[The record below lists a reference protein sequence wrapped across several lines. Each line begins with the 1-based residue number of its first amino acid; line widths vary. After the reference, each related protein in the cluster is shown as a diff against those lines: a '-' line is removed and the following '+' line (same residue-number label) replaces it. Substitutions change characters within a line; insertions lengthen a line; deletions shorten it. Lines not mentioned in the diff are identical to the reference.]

1 MLKVVV
7 GHSEDPDTKI
17 AVEEVLEQCRQDLK
31 GILPQAG
38 LLFAAIDFEHG
49 VILQEIN
56 RVFPGIDLIG
66 CTTDGEMSSVLGF
79 QQDSLTLMLFSSD
92 TIKIHAGVG
101 YEAREKPFAAA
112 EQAVYQANQ
121 KSNLAAKLCICLPAS
136 YTADGS
142 TTNGELILQGLKQAF
157 DSEVT
162 IIGGTAGDQYRF
174 QTTYQFFGTEVLT
187 DSLPILT
194 FSGDILF
201 SHGIACGLKPIGL
214 KKIVTKSRGTVLYEI
229 DGEPAL
235 TFYQRYLGERMPT
248 AENPLAVYEGDSDRY
263 YMRVP
268 NTYDL
273 ETGSINFLGN
283 VPEQAVVQ
291 VTEVSRDE
299 VVSASETGFKIALE
313 NYPGTK
319 PEAVLLFSCCCR
331 RWLLGTRAKEEYLL
345 VKSTLSTE
353 IPICGFY
360 TYGEFAPLEPQ
371 GSTYFHQETFVTLLL
386 GTK

>member
-7 GHSEDPDTKI
+7 GHSEDPNTQM
-17 AVEEVLEQCRQDLK
+17 AVEEVLEQCWQDLA
-31 GILPQAG
+31 GIVPQAG

-49 VILQEIN
+49 IILKEIN

-79 QQDSLTLMLFSSD
+79 QQDSLTLMLFASD
-92 TIKIHAGVG
+92 TVKIHAGVG
-101 YEAREKPFAAA
+101 HEARDKPFLAAK
-112 EQAVYQANQ
+112 QAVYQASQ
-121 KSNLAAKLCICLPAS
+121 KSSLAAKLCICLPAS

-142 TTNGELILQGLKQAF
+142 TTNGELMLQGLKQAF
-157 DSEVT
+157 DSEVP
-162 IIGGTAGDQYRF
+162 ILGGTAGDQYRF

-201 SHGIACGLKPIGL
+201 SYGIACGWKPIGL
-214 KKIVTKSRGTVLYEI
+214 KKIVTKASGTVLYEI

-235 TFYQRYLGERMPT
+235 KFYQRYLWDKMPT

-268 NTYDL
+268 NTYDSK
-273 ETGSINFLGN
+273 TGSINFLGN
-283 VPEQAVVQ
+283 IPEQAIVQ
-291 VTEVSRDE
+291 VTEVSRNE
-299 VVSASETGFKIALE
+299 VVSASETGFNIALK

-345 VKSTLSTE
+345 VKSILSTE

-371 GSTYFHQETFVTLLL
+371 GSTYYHQETFVTLLL